1 MRSVSNIL
9 DSKPLPFNVIGPN
22 EKVID
27 ALQMMNSVNLSY
39 LIVKDGDE
47 FQGIFSE
54 RDYSRNVILKGLH
67 SNICTVKEVMSLSL
81 PIVGLDDSVEL
92 CMHML
97 NIHKTRY
104 LLVFD
109 DDVFKGVVTLNDV
122 LREAIASTDTIFN
135 ESDVK
140 NVTEMQDKIY

>member
-1 MRSVSNIL
+1 MRSVSDIL
-9 DSKPLPFNVIGPN
+9 NSKPLPFNVIGPN

-39 LIVKDGDE
+39 LIVKDGDV
-47 FQGIFSE
+47 FNGIFSE
-54 RDYSRNVILKGLH
+54 RDYSRKVILKGLH
-67 SNICTVKEVMSLSL
+67 SDSTAVKEVMSVSL
-81 PIVGLDDSVEL
+81 PIVGLDDTVEL

-97 NIHKTRY
+97 NLHKTRY

-109 DDVFKGVVTLNDV
+109 NETFKGVVTLNDV
-122 LREAIASTDTIFN
+122 LREAIASTDRIFN

-140 NVTEMQDKIY
+140 NMTVMQDKIY